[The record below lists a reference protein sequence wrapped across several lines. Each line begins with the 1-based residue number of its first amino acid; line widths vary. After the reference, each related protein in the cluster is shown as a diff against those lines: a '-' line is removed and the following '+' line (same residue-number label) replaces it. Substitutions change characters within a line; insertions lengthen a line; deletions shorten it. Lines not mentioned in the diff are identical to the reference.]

1 MKTVFITG
9 TSTGLGRAAALYFA
23 GQGWQVAATMRSPEK
38 ETELQKNPNIRVIPL
53 DVTDPG
59 QAQRAA
65 AAAIEA
71 FGKIDVV
78 VNNAGNGIYGALEL
92 VSEESI
98 DHQYAV
104 NVRGVINVI
113 RAFLPHFRAN
123 QGGMFINI
131 SSYMGF
137 LSAVPLGS
145 LYNMSKFAL
154 EGLTEGLYYELKPHN
169 IQLRLVQLG
178 GFESD
183 FTNKINMPTSETIRD
198 YDVVNARVN
207 KVFDAVKSKSI
218 PLTKAGE
225 IAEQLYAVA
234 TGANQ
239 QFRVPVG
246 KDTAAMIALRNS
258 LPLAEY
264 LEKVDAMFA

>member
-9 TSTGLGRAAALYFA
+9 TSTGLGRAAALHFA
-23 GQGWQVAATMRSPEK
+23 NQGWQVAATMRSPEK

-53 DVTDPG
+53 DVIDPI

-65 AAAIEA
+65 TAAIEA
-71 FGKIDVV
+71 FGTIDVV
-78 VNNAGNGIYGALEL
+78 LNNAGHGIYGALEL

-123 QGGMFINI
+123 HGGMFINI

-154 EGLTEGLYYELKPHN
+154 EGLTEGLYYELKPYN
-169 IQLRLVQLG
+169 IHLRLVQPG
-178 GFESD
+178 GFASD
-183 FTNKINMPTSETIRD
+183 FTNKINLPTSDTIRD
-198 YDVVNARVN
+198 YDGINARLN
-207 KVFDAVKSKSI
+207 KVFDAVKNKRY
-218 PLTKAGE
+218 PLTQPQD
-225 IAEQLYAVA
+225 IVEQIYAVA
-234 TGANQ
+234 TGINQ
-239 QFRVPVG
+239 EFRTPVG
-246 KDTAAMIALRNS
+246 QDTAAMIALRNGM
-258 LPLAEY
+258 PLAEY
-264 LEKVDAMFA
+264 LEKIDAMYV

>member
-23 GQGWQVAATMRSPEK
+23 NEGWQVAATLRSPEK
-38 ETELQKNPNIRVIPL
+38 ETELQKNPNIRIIPL
-53 DVTDPG
+53 DVTDPA

-65 AAAIEA
+65 AAAIDA
-71 FGKIDVV
+71 FGRIDVV

-92 VSEESI
+92 VSERSI
-98 DHQYAV
+98 DDQYAV

-123 QGGMFINI
+123 HGGMFINI

-137 LSAVPLGS
+137 LTAVPLGS

-169 IQLRLVQLG
+169 IHLRLIQAG
-178 GFESD
+178 GFASD
-183 FTNKINMPTSETIRD
+183 FVSKINLPTSDTIRD
-198 YDVVNARVN
+198 YDAVNARLN
-207 KVFDAVKSKSI
+207 KVFDSVKTKSI
-218 PLTKAGE
+218 PLTQPLA
-225 IAEQLYAVA
+225 IVEQIYAVA

-239 QFRVPVG
+239 QFRTPVG
-246 KDTAAMIALRNS
+246 QI
-258 LPLAEY
+258 PHP
-264 LEKVDAMFA
+264 